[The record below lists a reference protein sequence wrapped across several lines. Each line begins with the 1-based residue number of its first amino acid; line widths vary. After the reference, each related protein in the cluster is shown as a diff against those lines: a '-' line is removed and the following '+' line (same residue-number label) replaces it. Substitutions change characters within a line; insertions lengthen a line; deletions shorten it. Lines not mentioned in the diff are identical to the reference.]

1 MYCSGLIMKIYY
13 ITFIIILYCKLAFDV
28 RCVTARNSVII
39 DTDPGSDDALAILL
53 ALAYEKS
60 SSEDFKVLAITCTY
74 GNTYLENVEKNV
86 LKILEIADRSD
97 IPVYSGSKKSLIYNF
112 TASNYFGKDGLGDFE
127 FDKNIT
133 GKINRT
139 KHASMVIVDMA
150 KQYPD
155 EITIICLGPLTNI
168 ATAIILEPNL
178 QDYVKNIFIMGGSV
192 AGIGNF
198 KPNVEY
204 NFGNDPESNFIS
216 LNSTTKTPVILIP
229 WDVCL
234 SYKISLEWR
243 YNVFG
248 KLNSTMVDFL
258 NKAERI
264 ALNSTV
270 EWCPID
276 TIAVATVIW
285 PAFILKSTLKNIYP
299 VIDGTGRGSIL
310 VDYAESTDRIKN
322 AKIIQE
328 YDMVMLKDK
337 LLHYFQ

>member
-1 MYCSGLIMKIYY
+1 MKIYY
-13 ITFIIILYCKLAFDV
+13 ITFIIILYCKLAFDI
-28 RCVTARNSVII
+28 RYVTARNSVII

-60 SSEDFKVLAITCTY
+60 NYEDFKILAITCTY

-86 LKILEIADRSD
+86 LKTLEIANRSD
-97 IPVYSGSKKSLIYNF
+97 IPVYSGSQKPLIYNF
-112 TASNYFGKDGLGDFE
+112 TASNYFGKDGLGDFK
-127 FDKNIT
+127 FDRNIT

-139 KHASMVIVDMA
+139 KHASMAIIDMV

-178 QDYVKNIFIMGGSV
+178 QNYVKNIFIMGGSV

-204 NFGNDPESNFIS
+204 NFGKDPESNFIS
-216 LNSTTKTPVILIP
+216 LNSTTKIPVILIP
-229 WDVCL
+229 WDICFP
-234 SYKISLEWR
+234 YNISLEWR
-243 YNVFG
+243 HNVFG

-264 ALNSTV
+264 ALNSMV
-270 EWCPID
+270 KWCPID
-276 TIAVATVIW
+276 AIAVATMIW
-285 PAFILKSTLKNIYP
+285 PSFILKSTLKNIYP
-299 VIDGTGRGSIL
+299 IIDGAGRGSVL
-310 VDYAESTDRIKN
+310 VDYEESTDRIKN

-328 YDMVMLKDK
+328 YDMVMFKDK